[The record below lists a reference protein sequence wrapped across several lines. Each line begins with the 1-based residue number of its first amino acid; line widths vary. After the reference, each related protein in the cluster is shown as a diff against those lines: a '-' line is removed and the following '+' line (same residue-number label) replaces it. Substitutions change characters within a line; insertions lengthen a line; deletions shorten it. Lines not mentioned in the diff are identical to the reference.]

1 MYERFYFAY
10 VLSSSSTK
18 FINIGNLYCFRNLLL
33 PFQPGAFR
41 TSSIESSIML
51 ALLVDALRTECVA
64 NIGIS
69 IPVIA
74 RKSFIY
80 LLWIVN

>member
-1 MYERFYFAY
+1 MHERFFFVY

-18 FINIGNLYCFRNLLL
+18 FVNIGNLYCFQNLLL
-33 PFQPGAFR
+33 PFQPGAFW

-69 IPVIA
+69 FPAIA
-74 RKSFIY
+74 RKSFMY